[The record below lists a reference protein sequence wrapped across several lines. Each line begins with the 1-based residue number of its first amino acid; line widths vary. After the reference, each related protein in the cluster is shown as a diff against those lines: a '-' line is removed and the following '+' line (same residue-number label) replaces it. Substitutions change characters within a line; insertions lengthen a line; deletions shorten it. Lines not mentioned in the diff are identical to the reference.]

1 MDLQLESGEYFLNQ
15 KQLQER
21 KKQEKIELAKERSKQ
36 KRKEREKEFEAPE
49 EGDYNVNDS
58 SSSSSSSGDDDE
70 DEQGNKSSKK
80 INSNELLTEYLRK
93 NINTSI
99 ENLSVRLCD
108 FGLSS
113 TLEKSFLLSTR
124 CGSPAWIAPE
134 VMVGRFYDQR
144 IDIYAFGL
152 VMWEIMVGLFYKSI
166 YYCVE

>member
-1 MDLQLESGEYFLNQ
+1 M
-15 KQLQER
+15 
-21 KKQEKIELAKERSKQ
+21 
-36 KRKEREKEFEAPE
+36 
-49 EGDYNVNDS
+49 
-58 SSSSSSSGDDDE
+58 
-70 DEQGNKSSKK
+70 
-80 INSNELLTEYLRK
+80 RK

-152 VMWEIMVGLFYKSI
+152 VMWEIMVGLFYRSI
-166 YYCVE
+166 YYSVE

>member
-1 MDLQLESGEYFLNQ
+1 M
-15 KQLQER
+15 
-21 KKQEKIELAKERSKQ
+21 
-36 KRKEREKEFEAPE
+36 
-49 EGDYNVNDS
+49 
-58 SSSSSSSGDDDE
+58 
-70 DEQGNKSSKK
+70 
-80 INSNELLTEYLRK
+80 RK

-152 VMWEIMVGLFYKSI
+152 VMWEIMVGLFIDQFIILLNDSFSNIFII
-166 YYCVE
+166 YIYIHIYMYLGTWCTIQ

>member
-1 MDLQLESGEYFLNQ
+1 MKKNLNDGND
-15 KQLQER
+15 
-21 KKQEKIELAKERSKQ
+21 
-36 KRKEREKEFEAPE
+36 E
-49 EGDYNVNDS
+49 EEEDSVKDDS
-58 SSSSSSSGDDDE
+58 SSSSCSSDGDDD
-70 DEQGNKSSKK
+70 DEQGNNSSNKTETQK

-152 VMWEIMVGLFYKSI
+152 VMWEIMVGLFYRSI
-166 YYCVE
+166 YYSVE

>member
-1 MDLQLESGEYFLNQ
+1 MPIPITPTEQINSSERNTKNSETPRIMERFLA
-15 KQLQER
+15 L
-21 KKQEKIELAKERSKQ
+21 IILLL
-36 KRKEREKEFEAPE
+36 
-49 EGDYNVNDS
+49 S
-58 SSSSSSSGDDDE
+58 SPLLLIICVLI
-70 DEQGNKSSKK
+70 K

>member
-1 MDLQLESGEYFLNQ
+1 MDIKKRLRKKVDDHPHKHIFKNLQLQQLMKKKLNDDD
-15 KQLQER
+15 
-21 KKQEKIELAKERSKQ
+21 
-36 KRKEREKEFEAPE
+36 E
-49 EGDYNVNDS
+49 EEDSNKDGS
-58 SSSSSSSGDDDE
+58 SSSSSSCSSDDDDD
-70 DEQGNKSSKK
+70 DEQGNNSSNKTETQK

-152 VMWEIMVGLFYKSI
+152 VMWEIMVGLLYRSI
-166 YYCVE
+166 YYSVE